1 MVKRLE
7 KRVTL
12 TDDVLEETK
21 KGEHIESLEERE
33 EKISERAARKAEEL
47 YTDSKAN
54 AGKYEVKREEYD
66 IRLRKDRFGKYLQ
79 GSVADFV
86 FDGF

>member
-21 KGEHIESLEERE
+21 KGEHIERLEERE
-33 EKISERAARKAEEL
+33 EKISGRAARKAEDL
-47 YTDSKAN
+47 YKIGRAH
-54 AGKYEVKREEYD
+54 V
-66 IRLRKDRFGKYLQ
+66 
-79 GSVADFV
+79 
-86 FDGF
+86 

>member
-1 MVKRLE
+1 MMCLK
-7 KRVTL
+7 KQ
-12 TDDVLEETK
+12 K

-33 EKISERAARKAEEL
+33 EKISGRAARKAEDL

-66 IRLRKDRFGKYLQ
+66 IRLRKDRIGKYLQ
-79 GSVADFV
+79 KYVASLDRKSVV
-86 FDGF
+86 

>member
-33 EKISERAARKAEEL
+33 EKISGRAARKAEEL

-54 AGKYEVKREEYD
+54 EIGRAHV
-66 IRLRKDRFGKYLQ
+66 
-79 GSVADFV
+79 
-86 FDGF
+86 